1 MIHELIGHVP
11 LLSDPEFADFS
22 QELGIASL
30 GASDE
35 DIRKFSTVSTSV
47 FQECA
52 DILVIV

>member
-35 DIRKFSTVSTSV
+35 NIRKFSTVLLQLFKYDRTST
-47 FQECA
+47 
-52 DILVIV
+52 

>member
-35 DIRKFSTVSTSV
+35 DIRKFSTVLYLCNSLM
-47 FQECA
+47 Q
-52 DILVIV
+52 ILKI

>member
-35 DIRKFSTVSTSV
+35 DIRKFSTVWIEYFHHSASK
-47 FQECA
+47 F
-52 DILVIV
+52 